1 MFLLFPEIY
10 HFYFS
15 LHAAPGQGQPYLPG
29 FFHLPSETWM
39 RRLDGLPNALCGV
52 YKQGVGASLKIAQ
65 ARYQTKKVTQKK
77 GKEALE
83 KWYGGG
89 DLDVDNEI
97 ESTAESPL
105 SQAASSGARETSRQR
120 PVISYGIWH
129 PTLARTE
136 VTVMKGI
143 HFSSMGHSAPRV
155 VADEHG
161 VEKLQKRLEL
171 LPEEAIYLIERGS
184 MFCWKESDLR
194 IEGTEGVP
202 MTVQQAYSEMSG
214 TEDLDLEKFQV
225 YAYLKRLGYVVTRS
239 PPSKRTLPPS
249 RALFRGL
256 FTTLS
261 RPFTQI
267 NWWHPLR
274 INSCFFGITSYSSL
288 FRSLRFIPSRHPA
301 PHRRDP
307 STQKSSPY
315 QIFYNVYKP
324 STPFKKSSPPAPD
337 FQIVVIKWV
346 SLSSLQL
353 NVLTG
358 TYYSARTT
366 PMPTLQE
373 LTDLFGVRPEE
384 PLPLPRKK
392 HPGQQGSKP
401 GASATP
407 PAVLSTSVSP
417 SFLQRM
423 LPRLFPA
430 PKERPRHVN
439 PFVALKAGKKMVVIA
454 VVDSGNVGF
463 FRFSEGAFDE
473 WPMA

>member
-1 MFLLFPEIY
+1 MDDDLE
-10 HFYFS
+10 
-15 LHAAPGQGQPYLPG
+15 
-29 FFHLPSETWM
+29 LPSAAAQKAADSVAEDNDQEASDDEDGGLDWTKLLPAAMRPVIPKRGEKEFEPRAGGSGLQAHILDRSRAAMFET
-39 RRLDGLPNALCGV
+39 
-52 YKQGVGASLKIAQ
+52 LKAT
-65 ARYQTKKVTQKK
+65 RTT
-77 GKEALE
+77 
-83 KWYGGG
+83 
-89 DLDVDNEI
+89 
-97 ESTAESPL
+97 
-105 SQAASSGARETSRQR
+105 SSK
-120 PVISYGIWH
+120 VISYGIWH

-155 VADEHG
+155 AADEHG

-184 MFCWKESDLR
+184 MFCWKGSDLR
-194 IEGTEGVP
+194 IEGTEGIP
-202 MTVQQAYSEMSG
+202 MTVQQAYSEMIG
-214 TEDLDLEKFQV
+214 TEDLDMEKFQV

-239 PPSKRTLPPS
+239 HPPNEHYPPAAPFAVSLTHTSAIERVKRV
-249 RALFRGL
+249 FRGL
-256 FTTLS
+256 STTLL
-261 RPFTQI
+261 RPFTRI

-274 INSCFFGITSYSSL
+274 INTCFFGITSYSSL
-288 FRSLRFIPSRHPA
+288 LRSLRFIPSRHPVA
-301 PHRRDP
+301 LRRDP

-373 LTDLFGVRPEE
+373 LTDLFDVRPEE

-392 HPGQQGSKP
+392 HPMQQSSKP
-401 GASATP
+401 GTSAP
-407 PAVLSTSVSP
+407 PPVLSTSVP
-417 SFLQRM
+417 PPFLQRM
-423 LPRLFPA
+423 LPWLFPA
-430 PKERPRHVN
+430 PKERPRPVN